1 MTVLFGHSGSYMDNV
16 QFYLGHVPWM
26 DNEGRKK
33 GKEVK
38 MCWKEEKK
46 N

>member
-1 MTVLFGHSGSYMDNV
+1 MTAIYGHSGSYMDNV
-16 QFYLGHVPWM
+16 HLYLEHVPWTN
-26 DNEGRKK
+26 NEGRKK

-38 MCWKEEKK
+38 MYWEEDKK